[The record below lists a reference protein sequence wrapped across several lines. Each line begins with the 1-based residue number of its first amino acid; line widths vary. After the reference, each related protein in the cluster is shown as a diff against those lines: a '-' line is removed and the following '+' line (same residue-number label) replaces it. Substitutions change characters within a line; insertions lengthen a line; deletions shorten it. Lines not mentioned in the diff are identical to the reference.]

1 MCITYLPF
9 FLSSKDE
16 FRMWFCAK
24 IRFLPL
30 ENQPNFNAKS
40 VVHKVS
46 NGHAVHLTEN
56 LTEENRCEMNKYS
69 QTQSQQVL

>member
-1 MCITYLPF
+1 
-9 FLSSKDE
+9 
-16 FRMWFCAK
+16 MWFCAK
-24 IRFLPL
+24 IRFLHL

-40 VVHKVS
+40 LVNKVS

-56 LTEENRCEMNKYS
+56 LTVEDRFEMNKYS

>member
-1 MCITYLPF
+1 
-9 FLSSKDE
+9 
-16 FRMWFCAK
+16 MWFCAK

-40 VVHKVS
+40 VVNKVS
-46 NGHAVHLTEN
+46 NGHAVDLTEN